1 MCKPLNDV
9 PNWIQCMFLQLQR
22 YSLSVNYKRGSKLHL
37 ADTLSR
43 AYILQENASVDL
55 TELAE
60 IDHTLSLT
68 LAPEDI
74 QPVRKQDV
82 AIQELCIVIPHE
94 WPGSKARL
102 PDAACLYYDF

>member
-1 MCKPLNDV
+1 MSITKGV
-9 PNWIQCMFLQLQR
+9 
-22 YSLSVNYKRGSKLHL
+22 YSKLHL

-43 AYILQENASVDL
+43 AYILEENASVDL
-55 TELAE
+55 PELAE

-68 LAPEDI
+68 LPPEDI
-74 QPVRKQDV
+74 HHASKQDV

-94 WPGSKARL
+94 WPGSKTRL